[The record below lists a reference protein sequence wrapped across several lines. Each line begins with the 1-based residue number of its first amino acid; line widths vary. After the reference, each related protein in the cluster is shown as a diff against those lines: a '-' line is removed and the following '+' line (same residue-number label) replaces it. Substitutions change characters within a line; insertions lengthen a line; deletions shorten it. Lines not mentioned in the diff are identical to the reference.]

1 MKFKL
6 KNMLYMLL
14 TISLLGALFACKP
27 TEETQ
32 ISHMVTFSRNL
43 TDVTVT
49 DMPSPQNVTE
59 GGYVTQP
66 TKNPSTALYHFTGWF
81 QDPQMTVPFNFQTTV
96 VTGRMT
102 IYAGWELKVTR
113 YQVSFDLNYPGA
125 PNPTQIEIISGNQV
139 TEPEVP
145 EREGYR
151 FISWSTDQVAE
162 YVFSF
167 SNPIT
172 GHVNLYAIWKAEY
185 VLTYE
190 FNLSGTPTLTEIYL
204 ETDNTV
210 RPNDPTRPNFSFGG
224 WFRDASLVTPYQHG
238 TPLTADLTLYARWI
252 RTSYD
257 VTFDLNYA
265 GSTPIIVKVNVNV
278 DVPTPTTPTR
288 PGFVFDHWYTSQTE
302 QTEDTLYGFG
312 KVTTDQLV
320 IYAGWKAIYQV
331 TFNFNYDG
339 APASTVRNVIE
350 GNELDVITPSRE
362 AYLFSGWYVDQA
374 TTEPYAFGPVT
385 APVTLYAKWSDA
397 SSNTQEYTVTF
408 DLNYMDST
416 PITQSVLENTVAIR
430 PEDPVR
436 EGYQFSGWV
445 TAPTGSTSYRFTPV
459 TGDVTVYARWIN
471 IWQISFHLEYPGAPT
486 SQVIQAL
493 DGTRIT
499 KPENPSRDGMWQF
512 VTWNDSDGLPFIFT
526 TIIKSN
532 HDLYAVW
539 ARSGYQITWN
549 FNYPE
554 APAPAIT
561 EVLLGT
567 LIREPQKPNRVG
579 NWAISGWY
587 LDQALTQEFSLSSE
601 LTQDIT
607 LYAKWASGFSYR
619 VDLNYIGAPTSPVI
633 ILQQGSN
640 IPAKPANPVR
650 ANFTFVG
657 WSATPNGN
665 PDFNGFGL
673 PIQADLTVYAQ
684 WRHTYVFEAEYVS
697 LAGKNGAG
705 WSGGAAG
712 TAMIIKDTITDD
724 PALGTNANASNGY
737 FLSYLYS
744 NGLFIEFEITS
755 DRTTEATLILRLSAE
770 QRDPFSVT
778 DDEYLVTVNSQKVN
792 YGSMTIQGALAALM
806 LQKLPFEDVVTVT
819 IQLQQ
824 GVNYIRF
831 TTNNLNS
838 MGGTMEA
845 TAPLFDCIK
854 IDTIAQ
860 LTWNPI
866 LDNLNV
872 FN

>member
-1 MKFKL
+1 
-6 KNMLYMLL
+6 MLL
-14 TISLLGALFACKP
+14 AISLLGALFACEP
-27 TEETQ
+27 DVETKV
-32 ISHMVTFSRNL
+32 SHMVTFSRNL

-49 DMPSPQNVTE
+49 DMPSPQNVID
-59 GGYVTQP
+59 GGYVVEP
-66 TKNPSTALYHFTGWF
+66 SKNPSTALYNFTGWF
-81 QDPQMTVPFNFQTTV
+81 QDAQMTIPFDFQSTK

-113 YQVSFDLNYPGA
+113 YQVSFDLNYTGA
-125 PNPTQIEIISGNQV
+125 PNPTSFQIISGNQV
-139 TEPEVP
+139 TQPETP

-151 FISWSTDQVAE
+151 FIAWSTDPIEE
-162 YVFSF
+162 YLFDF

-172 GHVNLYAIWKAEY
+172 AETHLYAIWKAEFT
-185 VLTYE
+185 LTYE
-190 FNLSGTPTLTEIYL
+190 FNLSGTPALNEIYL
-204 ETDNTV
+204 ETENTV
-210 RPNDPTRPNFSFGG
+210 RPNDPTRTNFSFGG
-224 WFRDASLVTPYQHG
+224 WFRDVALTLPFQHG
-238 TPLTADLTLYARWI
+238 AKLTSNTTVYARWI

-257 VTFDLNYA
+257 VTFDLNYP
-265 GSTPIIVKVNVNV
+265 GSTPIIVRVNVNV
-278 DVPTPTTPTR
+278 DVPAPTQPTR
-288 PGFVFDHWYTSQTE
+288 SGFVFDQWYTSATQQTE
-302 QTEDTLYGFG
+302 ETLFGFG
-312 KVTTDQLV
+312 KVTSDHV
-320 IYAGWKAIYQV
+320 VVYAGWKAIYQV
-331 TFNFNYDG
+331 TLNLNYEG
-339 APASTVRNVIE
+339 APSPTIQNVIQ
-350 GNELDVITPSRE
+350 GNELDVNTPIRE
-362 AYLFSGWYVDQA
+362 LYVFNGWYLDQA
-374 TTEPYAFGPVT
+374 TTIEYLYGPVT
-385 APVTLYAKWSDA
+385 EHQTLYAKWTEA
-397 SSNTQEYTVTF
+397 STSTQEYTVTF
-408 DLNYMDST
+408 DLNYPDAT
-416 PITQSVLENTVAIR
+416 PITQVVVENGVAIR
-430 PEDPVR
+430 PADPVR

-445 TAPTGSTSYRFTPV
+445 TTATGSTTYRFTPV

-471 IWQISFHLEYPGAPT
+471 IWQISFNLDYQGAPAP
-486 SQVIQAL
+486 QVILAL

-499 KPENPSRDGMWQF
+499 KPENPSRDGLWQF
-512 VTWNDSDGLPFIFT
+512 VTWNDAEGLPFVFT

-532 HDLYAVW
+532 HELFAVW
-539 ARSGYQITWN
+539 ERSGYTITWN
-549 FNYPE
+549 FNYAE
-554 APAPAIT
+554 APQPAVT

-587 LDQALTQEFSLSSE
+587 LDQALTQEFSLNSE

-607 LYAKWASGFSYR
+607 LYAKWASGYAYR
-619 VDLNYIGAPTSPVI
+619 VSLNYIGAPTSPVV

-640 IPAKPANPVR
+640 VPAKPANPVR

-657 WSATPNGN
+657 WSTTPNGN

-673 PIQADLTVYAQ
+673 PMTSDLTVYAQ

-712 TAMIIKDTITDD
+712 TAMIIKDTITTD

-744 NGLFIEFEITS
+744 NGLFIDFVITS
-755 DRTTEATLILRLSAE
+755 DRTTEATLIFRLSAE

-778 DDEYLVTVNSQKVN
+778 DDEYLVTVNGNKVN
-792 YGSMTIQGALAALM
+792 YGGMTINGALAALM
-806 LQKLPFEDVVTVT
+806 LQKLPFQDVVTVT
-819 IQLQQ
+819 ITLQE
-824 GVNYIRF
+824 GVNTIRF

-860 LTWNPI
+860 LTWNPV
-866 LDNLNV
+866 LENLNV